1 MIMPAAKPKISALE
15 SHLGFWLRF
24 VSNQVSGAFSRRLAA
39 EGVSVA
45 EWVCLR
51 ELYDGN
57 EQTGGLP
64 PSLLAERIGMTR
76 GGITKIADRLIGKGL
91 VQRQQSETDGRAQ
104 ILVLSKEGMK
114 LLPRLAAAADENDAE
129 FFGHLSSAQR
139 KTIESAM
146 RDIVRRLG
154 LRAFPIE

>member
-1 MIMPAAKPKISALE
+1 
-15 SHLGFWLRF
+15 

-51 ELYDGN
+51 ELHEADG
-57 EQTGGLP
+57 LA

-76 GGITKIADRLIGKGL
+76 GGVTKIADRLIGKSL
-91 VQRQQSETDGRAQ
+91 VQRQPSEADGRAQ
-104 ILVLSKEGMK
+104 ILTLSKQGQK

-129 FFGHLSSAQR
+129 FFGHLSPAQR
-139 KTIESAM
+139 KAIEGAM
-146 RDIVRRLG
+146 RDIVRRFG
-154 LRAFPIE
+154 LRAFPTE